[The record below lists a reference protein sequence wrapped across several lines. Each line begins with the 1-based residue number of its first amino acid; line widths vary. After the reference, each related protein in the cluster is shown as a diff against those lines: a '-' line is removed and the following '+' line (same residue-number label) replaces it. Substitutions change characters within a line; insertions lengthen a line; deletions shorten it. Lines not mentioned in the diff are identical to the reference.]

1 MAGSLR
7 PSVRGTRVSDPRAP
21 RRPSPVLACYSW
33 SEMTSPQ
40 YTFGI
45 PNAATDVARRDAL
58 GQTAGGMIRVAAQHW
73 LAKALQPE
81 LLTRQGDGYEMTYHA
96 IEFILCP
103 AIAEL
108 GEGFAKLT
116 WYIKPIRLSSLL
128 KDL

>member
-1 MAGSLR
+1 
-7 PSVRGTRVSDPRAP
+7 
-21 RRPSPVLACYSW
+21 
-33 SEMTSPQ
+33 MTSPQ

-81 LLTRQGDGYEMTYHA
+81 LLTRQGDAYEITYHA

-103 AIAEL
+103 AIAKL

-116 WYIKPIRLSSLL
+116 WYIKLIRLSSLL